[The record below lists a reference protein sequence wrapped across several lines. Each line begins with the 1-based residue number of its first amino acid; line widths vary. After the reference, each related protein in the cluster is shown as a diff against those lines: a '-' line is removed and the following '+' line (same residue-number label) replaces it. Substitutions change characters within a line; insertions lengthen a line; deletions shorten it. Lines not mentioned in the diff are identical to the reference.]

1 MMHIHGGF
9 KVKQNRLEWF
19 LSNVLCV
26 CVMYHAVLYMLRWFQ
41 CFRRWCLCAVSQ
53 SWLHRS
59 TVFCLF
65 VFCFLFITLS
75 ALAEH
80 LGIEFMG
87 MNRSFLLVLQI
98 RRSRSL
104 SLFPSTSAG
113 FLLLMKGSNSHNK
126 MIGDDIIIILY
137 YINAPDFR
145 WLLRATL
152 QVSRVL
158 GKKVDSCSKHVM
170 CRGALDRKDVVNYS
184 WRPLISPIQSRH
196 VRLSH
201 THTHTHT
208 QREAAKIL

>member
-1 MMHIHGGF
+1 MVGL
-9 KVKQNRLEWF
+9 KSNRIGLNDLF
-19 LSNVLCV
+19 SNVLCV

-87 MNRSFLLVLQI
+87 MNRSFLLVCRFVGLEAWACFLQLQLVSFCSWRDQTAI
-98 RRSRSL
+98 TRWL
-104 SLFPSTSAG
+104 E
-113 FLLLMKGSNSHNK
+113 
-126 MIGDDIIIILY
+126 IDIIIILY

-152 QVSRVL
+152 HVSRVL
-158 GKKVDSCSKHVM
+158 GKKVDSRSKA
-170 CRGALDRKDVVNYS
+170 CDVQGGI
-184 WRPLISPIQSRH
+184 R
-196 VRLSH
+196 
-201 THTHTHT
+201 
-208 QREAAKIL
+208 

>member
-19 LSNVLCV
+19 I
-26 CVMYHAVLYMLRWFQ
+26 FQ
-41 CFRRWCLCAVSQ
+41 CLVCLCDVPCCTLHAEMISVFFGGGLRWCLCAVSQ
-53 SWLHRS
+53 IWHHRS

-87 MNRSFLLVLQI
+87 MNRSFLLVCRFVGLEAWACFLQLQLVSFCSWRDQTAI
-98 RRSRSL
+98 TRWL
-104 SLFPSTSAG
+104 E
-113 FLLLMKGSNSHNK
+113 
-126 MIGDDIIIILY
+126 IDIIIILY

-158 GKKVDSCSKHVM
+158 GKKVDSRSKA
-170 CRGALDRKDVVNYS
+170 CDVQGGI
-184 WRPLISPIQSRH
+184 R
-196 VRLSH
+196 
-201 THTHTHT
+201 
-208 QREAAKIL
+208 